1 MYIGKSELMEDV
13 EANRSVV
20 KIVRERD
27 VKRYVYSLGV
37 LNTLSVRVSQ
47 LVSIDEKTGV
57 REAMEMKRWNRMEED
72 EAAEGG
78 SKQRS
83 SQKIIATTREGD
95 TRAS

>member
-47 LVSIDEKTGV
+47 LISRRVDGCMG
-57 REAMEMKRWNRMEED
+57 AMEEDEAD

-78 SKQRS
+78 GNEAAGR
-83 SQKIIATTREGD
+83 
-95 TRAS
+95 RAR

>member
-27 VKRYVYSLGV
+27 VKQYVYSLGV

-47 LVSIDEKTGV
+47 LVSTDE
-57 REAMEMKRWNRMEED
+57 
-72 EAAEGG
+72 
-78 SKQRS
+78 
-83 SQKIIATTREGD
+83 
-95 TRAS
+95 

>member
-27 VKRYVYSLGV
+27 VKQYVYSLGV

-47 LVSIDEKTGV
+47 LISRRVDGCMGV
-57 REAMEMKRWNRMEED
+57 MEED
-72 EAAEGG
+72 EADEAVKGG
-78 SKQRS
+78 SKQRR
-83 SQKIIATTREGD
+83 SQK
-95 TRAS
+95 